1 MESSDEKREI
11 VLKVG
16 KEILTALTSIADGAR
31 SNLESRP
38 FGLSIDGILNRSNT
52 MVGVGNPERFAH
64 AQNAGLR
71 EALRR
76 LLLEPCIARIEVEWK
91 KEARPPQTLYFA
103 RLSAAG
109 LNDAVK
115 GAHFVTSLDDLGH
128 LAEHEAGETVTL
140 DVRNRE
146 RTARILKRTVW
157 SPREQSGGWDAL
169 VDDFESTPWGAL
181 HQLLKQDSL
190 RQALKLLRE
199 GDVSAEDILGQILQ
213 QAADAQSDRQRN
225 RRRTIDRIALR
236 DRPILNKFQGA
247 IFRLPL
253 NKQVMLF
260 GPPGSGKTTTLIR
273 RLSQKRTLEA
283 LSDSDKALVTRAGVD
298 LASTN
303 SWAMFSPG
311 ELLKQYLGDAFNKQ
325 GVPDAGN
332 VRTWAK
338 ERLDLARNV
347 LNILRSANS
356 GRFQL
361 ADIDLLA
368 DQSSAARSSLHDE
381 FATFA
386 GADLIR
392 KFDGALTS
400 LQGSDNERAKG
411 IATRIRAALRRG
423 DESGVDDMLA
433 VVMQATE
440 LHEEVKRLGDLIT
453 AELRKINNLLLN
465 QNKGL
470 LQELASLPSP
480 RSSEQDDD
488 DEDDDDE
495 TSQVLASTGTSEARA
510 LNVLWSALRNWARSI
525 AEGRRSLGGQSARV
539 IELIGKRL
547 PSDNVFVPIGKNIAT
562 RSWLRTLLQ
571 APRSSV
577 LGLPGAYSR
586 FRRQMIREGRHY
598 TSDEAVAEAASSSL
612 ISPDEVDIVLLAML
626 RNARRVVRNVD
637 ARRDGGV
644 RYDWLET
651 IRSRYLTQVFV
662 DEATD
667 LSAVQL
673 ACTIELAHPEL
684 RSWFAC
690 GDLRQRVTSSG
701 IQSEAELDWLNHA
714 SGVQIDVRKIDIGY
728 RQSRKLRQ
736 FSDALAELLDPG
748 AQKTRSP
755 SETEEADVWPLL
767 AEGVS
772 GTALGTWLADRID
785 EVEQSVGSLPSIAV
799 FVDGDDLID
808 PLVNAT
814 RSALAERNISI
825 VGCKEGRVVGDAS
838 EVRVFDIQHIKGLE
852 FEAVFFIGVD
862 GLAQRLKELFPRYLY
877 VGVTR
882 AATYLGVTCEGRLPA
897 ILEPLRPQFS
907 DRVDWRS

>member
-1 MESSDEKREI
+1 
-11 VLKVG
+11 
-16 KEILTALTSIADGAR
+16 
-31 SNLESRP
+31 
-38 FGLSIDGILNRSNT
+38 
-52 MVGVGNPERFAH
+52 
-64 AQNAGLR
+64 
-71 EALRR
+71 
-76 LLLEPCIARIEVEWK
+76 
-91 KEARPPQTLYFA
+91 
-103 RLSAAG
+103 
-109 LNDAVK
+109 
-115 GAHFVTSLDDLGH
+115 
-128 LAEHEAGETVTL
+128 
-140 DVRNRE
+140 
-146 RTARILKRTVW
+146 
-157 SPREQSGGWDAL
+157 
-169 VDDFESTPWGAL
+169 
-181 HQLLKQDSL
+181 
-190 RQALKLLRE
+190 
-199 GDVSAEDILGQILQ
+199 
-213 QAADAQSDRQRN
+213 
-225 RRRTIDRIALR
+225 
-236 DRPILNKFQGA
+236 
-247 IFRLPL
+247 
-253 NKQVMLF
+253 MLF

-283 LSDSDKALVTRAGVD
+283 LSDSDTALVTRAGVD

-347 LNILRSANS
+347 LNILRSADS

-392 KFDGALTS
+392 RFDGALTS

-411 IATRIRAALRRG
+411 IATGIRAALRRG
-423 DESGVDDMLA
+423 DESSVDDMLA

-510 LNVLWSALRNWARSI
+510 LNVLWNALRNWARSI

-547 PSDNVFVPIGKNIAT
+547 PSDNVFVPIGKNITT

-571 APRSSV
+571 APRLSV

-598 TSDEAVAEAASSSL
+598 TSDEGIAEAASRSL

-637 ARRDGGV
+637 ARRDGAI

-651 IRSRYLTQVFV
+651 IRS
-662 DEATD
+662 
-667 LSAVQL
+667 
-673 ACTIELAHPEL
+673 
-684 RSWFAC
+684 
-690 GDLRQRVTSSG
+690 
-701 IQSEAELDWLNHA
+701 
-714 SGVQIDVRKIDIGY
+714 
-728 RQSRKLRQ
+728 
-736 FSDALAELLDPG
+736 
-748 AQKTRSP
+748 
-755 SETEEADVWPLL
+755 
-767 AEGVS
+767 
-772 GTALGTWLADRID
+772 
-785 EVEQSVGSLPSIAV
+785 
-799 FVDGDDLID
+799 
-808 PLVNAT
+808 
-814 RSALAERNISI
+814 
-825 VGCKEGRVVGDAS
+825 
-838 EVRVFDIQHIKGLE
+838 
-852 FEAVFFIGVD
+852 
-862 GLAQRLKELFPRYLY
+862 
-877 VGVTR
+877 
-882 AATYLGVTCEGRLPA
+882 
-897 ILEPLRPQFS
+897 
-907 DRVDWRS
+907 